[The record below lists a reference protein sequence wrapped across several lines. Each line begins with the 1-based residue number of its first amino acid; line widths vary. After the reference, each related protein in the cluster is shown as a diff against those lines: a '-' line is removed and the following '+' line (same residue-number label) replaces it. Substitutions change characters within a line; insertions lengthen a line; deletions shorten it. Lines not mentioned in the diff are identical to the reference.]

1 MMTKTKT
8 PESLFP
14 EITAQMKNLFGDG
27 LLSLALYGSA
37 ATPDYRPEKS
47 DINFLAVLSDE
58 GKKALG
64 RVLPLVG
71 PWKKK
76 GMAVP
81 LFMTEREIRA
91 SLDVFPLEFLTMQ
104 KHHVPVFGNDLLGS
118 LDFRKDHVRLQCER
132 DLRGKLL
139 LLRSGFL
146 DSLGKAGDLRRL
158 IGASMTAFVSIFQG
172 ILFLRD
178 RPIPDTRREIIAE
191 TARDLSLDGSIFFK
205 CLEIREGTLRLSENE
220 TTEIFTRYLG
230 AVEALAERMDRD
242 GGL

>member
-14 EITAQMKNLFGDG
+14 EITAQMKNLFGDD

-37 ATPDYRPEKS
+37 ATPDYRPGKS

-58 GKKALG
+58 GKKALA
-64 RVLPLVG
+64 RVLPFVG

-81 LFMTEREIRA
+81 LLMTEREIRA
-91 SLDVFPLEFLTMQ
+91 SLAVFPLEFLTMQ
-104 KHHVPVFGNDLLGS
+104 RHHVPVFGNDILAS

-178 RPIPDTRREIIAE
+178 LAIPDTRREIIEE
-191 TARDLSLDGSIFFK
+191 TSRDLSLDGSIFFK